1 MHLAVAISRKK
12 LKNLIFNNLDFQRPQ
27 FKTPILIVEVK
38 ERKSNVQKFQE
49 RNTILAVKYGAQL

>member
-12 LKNLIFNNLDFQRPQ
+12 WKNLIFNNLDFQIPQ

-38 ERKSNVQKFQE
+38 ERKSNVRKFQE